1 MKRKTFSFILS
12 MVMLLSIFVVP
23 AYAEESPTIKNEASL
38 FLDEFLCN
46 LKDGKIQE
54 AYNAMNDERLQLNDT
69 TVKLSQ
75 LTEAEKAYVEYVESG
90 NRFKDLYSKDA
101 IAEYEIL
108 GSISKD
114 IISAKIKF
122 ENGAEAIVPFCVQKN
137 GDSYVINITEKD
149 IESYGYEEIRVSSS
163 STPLE
168 SKPLV
173 TSAGILKD
181 EYEFSYLFGT
191 IYGIDSF
198 SVSRNAI
205 TIDGYQANDALE
217 SGWESKAEVI
227 YAVVVEH
234 WYGDYVWATTTNAIV
249 KNGSFSVTIVGK
261 DSSHSDLRIRISNQT
276 GAYPRS
282 KGDGKLYSV
291 TV

>member
-1 MKRKTFSFILS
+1 MKRKTISFILS
-12 MVMLLSIFVVP
+12 LVMLLSISVVP
-23 AYAEESPTIKNEASL
+23 AYAEESSYIKNEASL

-46 LKDGKIQE
+46 LKDGNIQK
-54 AYNAMNDERLQLNDT
+54 AYNTMNDERLQLKDT
-69 TVKLSQ
+69 IELSQ
-75 LTEAEKAYVEYVESG
+75 LTEAEKAYIEYVESG
-90 NRFKDLYSKDA
+90 NRLKDLYSKDA
-101 IAEYEIL
+101 ISEYEIL
-108 GSISKD
+108 GPISKD
-114 IISAKIKF
+114 IISARIKF
-122 ENGAEAIVPFCVQKN
+122 ENGAEAIVPFCVQKD

-149 IESYGYEEIRVSSS
+149 IESYGYKEIRASSS
-163 STPLE
+163 SAPLE
-168 SKPLV
+168 SKPLA
-173 TSAGILKD
+173 TSVGILKD
-181 EYEFSYLFGT
+181 EYEFSYLYGT